1 MRLSPGHR
9 ADSGV
14 GRRSSCHLRSIP
26 LPLGGAG
33 LPAPAPA
40 DGPPLPARQLG
51 LRGTFAL
58 NASVTWYQLLRHQLP
73 PCQETAFLLLQGQV

>member
-14 GRRSSCHLRSIP
+14 GRRSSRHLRSIP

-33 LPAPAPA
+33 LPAPAPKQ
-40 DGPPLPARQLG
+40 ARQLG

-73 PCQETAFLLLQGQV
+73 PCQETAFLLLQGQL